1 MTGSPYENSMLHF
14 DVRDEIKK
22 LGIAVDNL
30 QPPYLEPL
38 VRLYVLE
45 RLAMILAGR
54 PISLD
59 VENAARFNRWKKGPE
74 RLQ

>member
-1 MTGSPYENSMLHF
+1 MSPTPYEESMQHF

-30 QPPYLEPL
+30 EPPYLEPL
-38 VRLYVLE
+38 VRPYVLE
-45 RLAMILAGR
+45 RLAMILAGL

-59 VENAARFNRWKKGPE
+59 AENAARFNRWKQGGI
-74 RLQ
+74 